1 MQPTVVA
8 PGILAP
14 PLPSCV
20 TVGKVLP
27 LTAPSVTVRGGGSS
41 TAPLAQGLAQGGHE
55 SWCLQSVWNLTHG
68 SYCGRTAPALCLHE
82 HIYIHQT
89 SQSWFSSS
97 FE

>member
-41 TAPLAQGLAQGGHE
+41 TAPWDWHKEDMRAGVYKVFG
-55 SWCLQSVWNLTHG
+55 T
-68 SYCGRTAPALCLHE
+68 
-82 HIYIHQT
+82 
-89 SQSWFSSS
+89 
-97 FE
+97 